1 MPAVSVLMVFHRT
14 TPFLRPAVQSILTQT
29 FRDFELLLVDN
40 GTGCGLG
47 LLGEQVRDPRIQ
59 LITLPVNLGISAG
72 RNAAL
77 AKARGEF
84 VALLDD
90 DDIALPIRL
99 EKQVALLRS
108 DPRLGLV
115 SSRADRIDEQGR
127 VTGREFSLLDERS
140 QMVFNNYTMP
150 APASSYTGRREWF
163 ERFPFRGDFD
173 HAEDFDFV
181 ARVAEVSALR
191 GAPEILLHYRQ
202 HAGQVTRTQAA
213 LQIRRACAIRL
224 ITARR
229 RHGRPENLP
238 DALARIA
245 SGGGPMPPL
254 VEVYADFA
262 HQCLREGFPL
272 LAVYHARKMVAV
284 RRDGPTVLRA
294 LRLVAAALP
303 RARGEAATL
312 LRMFLTGPLRTH
324 DLHPA

>member
-1 MPAVSVLMVFHRT
+1 MPAVSVLMVFHRK
-14 TPFLRPAVQSILTQT
+14 TPFLRPAVQSMLDQT

-47 LLGEQVRDPRIQ
+47 LLGAEGRDPRIR
-59 LITLPVNLGISAG
+59 LITLPANLGISAG

-77 AKARGEF
+77 AEARGEF

-90 DDIALPIRL
+90 DDIALPTRL

-108 DPRLGLV
+108 DAHLGLV
-115 SSRADRIDEQGR
+115 SSRADRIDEEGQ
-127 VTGREFSLLDERS
+127 VVGREFALLEERS
-140 QMVFNNYTMP
+140 QLVFSNYTMP
-150 APASSYTGRREWF
+150 APAPSYTGRREWF
-163 ERFPFRGDFD
+163 ERFPFRPAFD

-181 ARVAEVSALR
+181 ARVAEVSAVR

-202 HAGQVTRTQAA
+202 HAGQVTRTHAA
-213 LQIRRACAIRL
+213 EQIRRACAVRL

-245 SGGGPMPPL
+245 DGGGPMPPL

-294 LRLVAAALP
+294 LRLLAVALF
-303 RARGEAATL
+303 RARGEAGTV